1 VVSDRREKGFT
12 GGSEGRSSTLTPEQ
26 LSRYHRH
33 LILDEIGEQGQ
44 ARLLASRVLVV
55 GCGGLGS
62 PCVAYL
68 AAAGVGTLGLVDD
81 DRVDLSNLQRQILH
95 TTARIGAPKVESAAA
110 AVAELNPDV
119 RVHRHMTRLTAD
131 NALDLMR
138 GYQAVVVCCDNFP
151 TRYLIN
157 DACVMISMPSVAGGI
172 HRFEG
177 QVSVFHPGRGPC
189 YRCLFPEPPPPDQ
202 PPRGGARGVLGV
214 LPGLIGVI
222 QATETIKLL
231 LGIGEPLIGR
241 FVHYDTLAMTFNEF
255 RVSRNPACPM
265 CGDIPTIRELV
276 EYE

>member
-1 VVSDRREKGFT
+1 MSTNGEKVFP
-12 GGSEGRSSTLTPEQ
+12 GGSGGKRGALTPEQ
-26 LSRYHRH
+26 FSRYHRH

-62 PCVAYL
+62 PCIVYL

-95 TTARIGAPKVESAAA
+95 TTARIGLPKVESAAA

-119 RVHRHMTRLTAD
+119 RIHPYMTRLRAD
-131 NALDLMR
+131 NALDIMR
-138 GYQAVVVCCDNFP
+138 GYQVVVVCCDNFP

-157 DACVMISMPSVAGGI
+157 DACVMSATPNVAGSI

-177 QVSVFHPGRGPC
+177 QISVFHPGRGPC
-189 YRCLFPEPPPPDQ
+189 YRCLFPEPPPPEQ
-202 PPRGGARGVLGV
+202 PPRGEATGVLGV

-241 FVHYDTLAMTFNEF
+241 FVHYDSLAMTFNEF
-255 RVSRNPACPM
+255 RVARNPGCAV
-265 CGDIPTIRELV
+265 CGDHPTIRELV
-276 EYE
+276 DYE